1 MSQSS
6 NNLIEELIQSLR
18 CLSGVGPKT
27 AQRMA
32 YQLLERNRHEG
43 TQLGET
49 LVKAM
54 QVIKNC
60 ERCRNFTELDICQIC
75 QNSGRNQRQICIV
88 ESPADVLAIESTASY
103 RGVYFVLMG
112 HLSPLDGIGPEDL
125 GLDKLT
131 QRIKEDEF
139 DELILAT
146 NPTIEGEATAH
157 YISDLCRNNALEVT
171 RIAHGVPL
179 GGELE
184 YVDGS
189 TLAHSFSGR
198 QKFSS

>member
-1 MSQSS
+1 MPHKPDT
-6 NNLIEELIQSLR
+6 LIDELIQSLG
-18 CLSGVGPKT
+18 CLPGVGPKT

-32 YQLLERNRHEG
+32 YQLLERNRSEG
-43 TQLGET
+43 VTLGET
-49 LVKAM
+49 L
-54 QVIKNC
+54 IKSMREIGNC
-60 ERCRNFTELDICQIC
+60 HRCRNFTESDLCHIC
-75 QNSGRNQRQICIV
+75 QNSGRNQRQICVV
-88 ESPADVLAIESTASY
+88 ESPADVLAIESSASY
-103 RGVYFVLMG
+103 RGCYFVLMG

-125 GLDKLT
+125 GLDKLA
-131 QRIKEDEF
+131 QRISDEEF

-146 NPTIEGEATAH
+146 NPTVEGEATAH
-157 YISDLCRNNALEVT
+157 YISDLCRNSTLEIT

-198 QKFSS
+198 QKFNS